1 MAPSVGGYHFVV
13 EKTQF
18 AKLERALSVA
28 LTASRWM
35 GAEARIFWLRDSV
48 FAATPYAYIGF
59 VNSDLELR
67 PERITKDTPDSF
79 AISRA
84 TAKRII
90 NELRSSHS
98 HSIERIRLLWTPDA
112 VSFKF
117 DYSHESD
124 IEKPAFESCYKG
136 LWLPRIT
143 PREHYE
149 RDFGSLS
156 CFITEIS
163 IKSFLRK
170 LRKSKSCGYVVFED
184 VAGVVPYIAVCRSFL
199 GAFLRIAKTE
209 SDRFKMFYHP
219 KRYFIACRSCTSSN
233 APGDVLAI
241 LSVIKG

>member
-1 MAPSVGGYHFVV
+1 MASMGDYHFVI

-18 AKLERALSVA
+18 PKLERALSVA

-48 FAATPYAYIGF
+48 FAATPYAYVGLAD
-59 VNSDLELR
+59 SDLVLK

-79 AISRA
+79 AISRVV
-84 TAKRII
+84 AKKLI
-90 NELRSSHS
+90 NELRSPHS
-98 HSIERIRLLWTPDA
+98 HFLERIRLLWTPDA

-117 DYSHESD
+117 DYSRESD
-124 IEKPAFESCYKG
+124 TEKPALESSYKG

-149 RDFGSLS
+149 RDFDSSS
-156 CFITEIS
+156 CFVAETS
-163 IKSFLRK
+163 IKSILRK
-170 LRKSKSCGYVVFED
+170 LRKAENRGYLLFED
-184 VAGVVPYIAVCRSFL
+184 IAGVVPYIAVCRSFL
-199 GAFLRIAKTE
+199 GAFFRIAKTE
-209 SDRFKMFYHP
+209 SDRFEIFYNP

-233 APGDVLAI
+233 APGNVLAI